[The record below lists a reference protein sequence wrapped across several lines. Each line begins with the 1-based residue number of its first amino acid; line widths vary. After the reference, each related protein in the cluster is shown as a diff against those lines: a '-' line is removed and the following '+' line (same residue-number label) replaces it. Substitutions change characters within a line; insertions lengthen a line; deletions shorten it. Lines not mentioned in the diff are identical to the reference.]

1 MATEFEIKLR
11 AGNVR
16 QLEKILKDP
25 QVAGRALEKLREI
38 HMKTTYYDTADGALS
53 SRKWMLRVRQEN
65 EKSVVTMKTPGSGYA
80 RGEWECEGDSPE
92 AAIETLIGRGA
103 PEELRELS
111 APGLQMVCGASFIRL
126 TQPLRL
132 SGKTTCEICA
142 DGGELLGGKRR
153 EPVLRAG
160 AGAFARERKRAS
172 GVFPGAG
179 FEIFP
184 RRRAKKQIC
193 PRQTVG
199 GWKII

>member
-25 QVAGRALEKLREI
+25 QVAGHALEKLREI

-65 EKSVVTMKTPGSGYA
+65 ERSVVTMKTPGVGYA

-111 APGLQMVCGASFIRL
+111 APGLQMVCGAA
-126 TQPLRL
+126 
-132 SGKTTCEICA
+132 CEVCA
-142 DGGELLGGKRR
+142 DGGGLLGGKRR
-153 EPVLRAG
+153 DPFCELELELSRGSENELLAFSRAL
-160 AGAFARERKRAS
+160 ASKYFLAEEQKSKFVRARRLADGK
-172 GVFPGAG
+172 
-179 FEIFP
+179 
-184 RRRAKKQIC
+184 
-193 PRQTVG
+193 
-199 GWKII
+199 

>member
-25 QVAGRALEKLREI
+25 QVAGRELEKLREM
-38 HMKTTYYDTADGALS
+38 H
-53 SRKWMLRVRQEN
+53 
-65 EKSVVTMKTPGSGYA
+65 MKTPGSGYA

-153 EPVLRAG
+153 EPFCELELELSRGSENELLAFSRAL
-160 AGAFARERKRAS
+160 ASKYFLAEEQKSKFVRARRLADGK
-172 GVFPGAG
+172 
-179 FEIFP
+179 
-184 RRRAKKQIC
+184 
-193 PRQTVG
+193 
-199 GWKII
+199 

>member
-65 EKSVVTMKTPGSGYA
+65 EKSVVTMKTPGVGYA

-92 AAIETLIGRGA
+92 AAIEMLIGRGA
-103 PEELRELS
+103 PEELRELC

-132 SGKTTCEICA
+132 SGKTQREICA
-142 DGGELLGGKRR
+142 DGGELLGGRRR
-153 EPVLRAG
+153 E
-160 AGAFARERKRAS
+160 
-172 GVFPGAG
+172 
-179 FEIFP
+179 
-184 RRRAKKQIC
+184 QI
-193 PRQTVG
+193 
-199 GWKII
+199 

>member
-38 HMKTTYYDTADGALS
+38 HMKTTYYDTADGALTA
-53 SRKWMLRVRQEN
+53 RRWMLRVRQEN
-65 EKSVVTMKTPGSGYA
+65 EKSVVTMKTPGVGYA

-103 PEELRELS
+103 PEELRELC

-153 EPVLRAG
+153 EPFCELELELSRGSENELLAFSRAL
-160 AGAFARERKRAS
+160 ASKYFLAEEQKSKFVRARRLADGK
-172 GVFPGAG
+172 
-179 FEIFP
+179 
-184 RRRAKKQIC
+184 
-193 PRQTVG
+193 
-199 GWKII
+199 

>member
-65 EKSVVTMKTPGSGYA
+65 ERSVVTMKTPGVGYA

-103 PEELRELS
+103 P
-111 APGLQMVCGASFIRL
+111 
-126 TQPLRL
+126 
-132 SGKTTCEICA
+132 
-142 DGGELLGGKRR
+142 GELEDNVRDLRR
-153 EPVLRAG
+153 LRRAAGREAPRAVLRAG
-160 AGAFARERKRAS
+160 AGAFARERGRAS

-179 FEIFP
+179 FKILP

>member
-111 APGLQMVCGASFIRL
+111 ARGFKWSAAH
-126 TQPLRL
+126 RL
-132 SGKTTCEICA
+132 SG
-142 DGGELLGGKRR
+142 
-153 EPVLRAG
+153 
-160 AGAFARERKRAS
+160 
-172 GVFPGAG
+172 
-179 FEIFP
+179 
-184 RRRAKKQIC
+184 
-193 PRQTVG
+193 
-199 GWKII
+199 

>member
-25 QVAGRALEKLREI
+25 QVAGHALEKLREI
-38 HMKTTYYDTADGALS
+38 HMKTTYYDTADGALTA
-53 SRKWMLRVRQEN
+53 RRWMLRVRQEN
-65 EKSVVTMKTPGSGYA
+65 ERSVVTMKTPGSGYA
-80 RGEWECEGDSPE
+80 RGEWECKGDSPE

-142 DGGELLGGKRR
+142 DGGELLGA
-153 EPVLRAG
+153 VLRAG
-160 AGAFARERKRAS
+160 AGAFARQRGRAS

>member
-25 QVAGRALEKLREI
+25 QVAGHALEKLREI
-38 HMKTTYYDTADGALS
+38 HMKTTYYDTADGALTA
-53 SRKWMLRVRQEN
+53 RRWMLRVRQEN
-65 EKSVVTMKTPGSGYA
+65 EKSVVTMKTPGVGYA

-92 AAIETLIGRGA
+92 AAIETLIGRGGRA
-103 PEELRELS
+103 AEAERT
-111 APGLQMVCGASFIRL
+111 GASNG
-126 TQPLRL
+126 LRR
-132 SGKTTCEICA
+132 IVYPA
-142 DGGELLGGKRR
+142 DPAAAAEREDNVRDLRR
-153 EPVLRAG
+153 RRRAAGWEAPRAVLRAG
-160 AGAFARERKRAS
+160 AGAFARQRKRAS

>member
-38 HMKTTYYDTADGALS
+38 HIKTTYYDTADGALS

-103 PEELRELS
+103 PEELRELCT
-111 APGLQMVCGASFIRL
+111 PGLQMVCGRKPSLWKPSSRPIW
-126 TQPLRL
+126 
-132 SGKTTCEICA
+132 
-142 DGGELLGGKRR
+142 
-153 EPVLRAG
+153 
-160 AGAFARERKRAS
+160 AR
-172 GVFPGAG
+172 
-179 FEIFP
+179 I
-184 RRRAKKQIC
+184 
-193 PRQTVG
+193 
-199 GWKII
+199 